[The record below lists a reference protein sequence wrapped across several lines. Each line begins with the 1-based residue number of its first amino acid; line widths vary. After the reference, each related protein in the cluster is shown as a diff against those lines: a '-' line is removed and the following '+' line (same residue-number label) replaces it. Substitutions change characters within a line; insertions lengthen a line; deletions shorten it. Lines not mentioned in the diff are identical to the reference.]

1 MNHEPLP
8 AQGPVDVNV
17 RPVIVAYKDFCGVS
31 DDRFDT
37 ATDDEMRG
45 TPNIAAAAFR
55 GYAEYRAGWDAAI
68 AAIAAEVERLTW
80 AIDHGGNKY
89 RRPAGIDRLT
99 PLIQRMRA

>member
-1 MNHEPLP
+1 MTTEAMP

-17 RPVIVAYKDFCGVS
+17 RPVIAAYKDHCGVS

-37 ATDDEMRG
+37 ATDEEMRG

-55 GYAEYRAGWDAAI
+55 GYAEYRAGWDAAV

-80 AIDHGGNKY
+80 ALDHGGNKY
-89 RRPAGIDRLT
+89 RRPAGVDKLERTIDAL
-99 PLIQRMRA
+99 RA

>member
-1 MNHEPLP
+1 
-8 AQGPVDVNV
+8 
-17 RPVIVAYKDFCGVS
+17 VIEAYKDFCGVS

-68 AAIAAEVERLTW
+68 ALLSAEVDRLTW
-80 AIDHGGNKY
+80 AIDHGGHKY
-89 RRPAGIDRLT
+89 RRPAEIDKLM
-99 PLIQRMRA
+99 PFIQRMRA